1 MRWNISAMKF
11 PEINWLI
18 RYTRIMF
25 ELIVKSNIVMATKLH
40 CGYYIVLV
48 GWAISMVNDVSMNIA
63 L

>member
-1 MRWNISAMKF
+1 
-11 PEINWLI
+11 
-18 RYTRIMF
+18 MF